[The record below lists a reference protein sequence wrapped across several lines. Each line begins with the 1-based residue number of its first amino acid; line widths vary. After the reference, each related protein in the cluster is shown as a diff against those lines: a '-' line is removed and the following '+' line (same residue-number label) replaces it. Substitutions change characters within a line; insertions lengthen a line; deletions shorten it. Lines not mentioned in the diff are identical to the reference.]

1 MYVNQIFKIFVTVG
15 WADFCTNFFL
25 AITVPIPLTKYIK
38 FKEVR
43 GVSTKF
49 SSFFEVCIY
58 QGFLHLKF
66 SFSKYFKILFNV
78 KPDTSLYQDPQNNT
92 QNI

>member
-25 AITVPIPLTKYIK
+25 AITFPIPVTKSIK

-43 GVSTKF
+43 GVFCVGVSTKF
-49 SSFFEVCIY
+49 SCKDFFTTITLPKLE
-58 QGFLHLKF
+58 
-66 SFSKYFKILFNV
+66 
-78 KPDTSLYQDPQNNT
+78 
-92 QNI
+92 